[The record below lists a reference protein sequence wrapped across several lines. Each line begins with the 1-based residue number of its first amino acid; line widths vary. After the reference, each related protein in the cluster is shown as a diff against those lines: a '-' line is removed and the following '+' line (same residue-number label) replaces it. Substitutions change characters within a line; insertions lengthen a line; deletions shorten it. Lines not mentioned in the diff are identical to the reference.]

1 MTIRH
6 RIMRAAMA
14 AGCLLLLAPTLGA
27 QIIPAHDRARGRTM
41 LRQVRAQIEEHYYD
55 RTFNGLNLDAREAH
69 ADSVIQHATSLGEML
84 AAIAGLTMEL
94 EDSHTFFIPPWQT
107 VTASYG
113 WDMMIVGDSA
123 FVSYVEARSDA
134 DRQGVRV
141 GDRVLAV
148 NGHVPTRGNLW
159 SMFYV
164 FRALSPQPGLRV
176 VMRAPG
182 GEPRQL
188 DLASHVRRRLRIMD
202 LAGSGAGHDIHTLI
216 REAQNEAD
224 EMRPSYVQM
233 GDVLV
238 WKLPTFFVD
247 PELVRDGLRRARRGR
262 ALVLDLRDNGGG
274 PIDVMLSVLGGL
286 RPDSVLVGMERGRTG
301 RTPLMAP
308 GAGADAFTGEV
319 VVLVDSRSSSASEI
333 TARVVQLTGRGM
345 VMGDRTA
352 GQVASAR
359 IRELQMGVDRV
370 MVYGVM
376 VAEAQLLMAD
386 GGNLEGVGVLPD
398 TLILP
403 TPAQLASGDDPVLA
417 EALTFL
423 GIPTDPAAAGALL
436 PKD

>member
-1 MTIRH
+1 MNIRT
-6 RIMRAAMA
+6 RILRAAVA

-41 LRQVRAQIEEHYYD
+41 LRQVRAQIEQHYYD
-55 RTFNGLNLDAREAH
+55 PTFNGLDLDAREAH
-69 ADSVIQHATSLGEML
+69 ADSIIQHATSLGEML
-84 AAIAGLTMEL
+84 AAIAALTREL
-94 EDSHTFFIPPWQT
+94 GDSHTFFIPPWQT

-123 FVSYVEARSDA
+123 FVTFVAARSDA
-134 DRQGVRV
+134 ERQGVRV

-148 NGHVPTRGNLW
+148 NGHAPTRANLW

-188 DLASHVRRRLRIMD
+188 DLAARVRRRSRIMD
-202 LAGSGAGHDIHTLI
+202 LTGAGAGQDIHTLI

-224 EMRPSYVQM
+224 AMRPRFAQV

-247 PELVRDGLRRARRGR
+247 DEQIRGGLRRARRGR

-274 PIDVMLSVLGGL
+274 PIDRLLALLGGL
-286 RPDSVLVGMERGRTG
+286 RPDSVLVGMERERTG
-301 RTPLMAP
+301 MAPLMAA
-308 GAGADAFTGEV
+308 GGGADAFTGEV
-319 VVLVDSRSSSASEI
+319 VVLVDSRSASASEVM
-333 TARVVQLTGRGM
+333 ARVVQLTGRGM
-345 VMGDRTA
+345 VMGDRTSGA
-352 GQVASAR
+352 VSRGRFEVL
-359 IRELQMGVDRV
+359 EMGVDRV

-376 VAEAQLLMAD
+376 VGDAQLLMAD

-398 TLILP
+398 TVILP
-403 TPAQLASGDDPVLA
+403 TAVQLAAGDDPVLA

-423 GIPTDPAAAGALL
+423 GVPTDPAAAGALF